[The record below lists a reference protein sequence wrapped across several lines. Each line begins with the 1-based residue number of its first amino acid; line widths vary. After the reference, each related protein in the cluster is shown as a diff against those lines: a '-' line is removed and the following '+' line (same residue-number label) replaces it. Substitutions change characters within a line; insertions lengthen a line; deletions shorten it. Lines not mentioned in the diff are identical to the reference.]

1 MTAATFLSLLVAIA
15 ITPFFIYSISSMS
28 TDAVCAHRVLASQF
42 LSVHSAGLRPGFARP
57 DRLNRMPRPEAPPSD
72 TSPQARARLVTEIAL
87 NTAGKY
93 LCAACFG
100 TALDL
105 KTSSEGGRAGG
116 L

>member
-1 MTAATFLSLLVAIA
+1 
-15 ITPFFIYSISSMS
+15 
-28 TDAVCAHRVLASQF
+28 
-42 LSVHSAGLRPGFARP
+42 
-57 DRLNRMPRPEAPPSD
+57 MPRPEAPPSD

>member
-42 LSVHSAGLRPGFARP
+42 SSVHSAGLRPGFARP
-57 DRLNRMPRPEAPPSD
+57 DRLNRMPRPEAPPD
-72 TSPQARARLVTEIAL
+72 TSPQARARLVTAIAL
-87 NTAGKY
+87 NTDDKY
-93 LCAACFG
+93 LYAPCFG

-105 KTSSEGGRAGG
+105 ETSSEGGRAGG